1 MQFNFFLFQGPEHKN
16 VCLWASGFLEPRFV
30 ICFTRSSSLSSSW
43 WSTSSAKAKSCSIII
58 EIILIIYL
66 LSIVPKEQNEYQFI
80 FFHWYMHGLLKI
92 LTLDHFYGQEIVWQ
106 PKDLHC
112 FWVFDHLQTQQI
124 ILPAA
129 YLPCWATLKF
139 DHLII
144 CRATWGQKRGEEKS
158 KSGPGKHWSQVHIS
172 GSYSIAIE
180 GQSQGAHCWFS
191 HLPRENARPFFWCLL
206 TIFVSPYMT
215 WVM

>member
-1 MQFNFFLFQGPEHKN
+1 MQFDFFLFQGPEHKN

-30 ICFTRSSSLSSSW
+30 ICFTRSSSLSS
-43 WSTSSAKAKSCSIII
+43 WSSSAKAKSCSIII

-66 LSIVPKEQNEYQFI
+66 LSIVPNEQNEYRFSSF
-80 FFHWYMHGLLKI
+80 FFHLYLHGLLKI
-92 LTLDHFYGQEIVWQ
+92 WTLDHFYGQEIVWQ

-112 FWVFDHLQTQQI
+112 FWAFDHLQTQQI

-129 YLPCWATLKF
+129 YLHCCATWKF

-172 GSYSIAIE
+172 GSYSIAI
-180 GQSQGAHCWFS
+180 
-191 HLPRENARPFFWCLL
+191 
-206 TIFVSPYMT
+206 
-215 WVM
+215 